1 MHENIQRALEQEQ
14 HEQNSIASRYTLVEQ
29 LGQGGFG
36 VVWKARDAHFDRDV
50 AIKFIDNQG
59 GDTTKQWRE
68 ASMLRRLGLA
78 TGARLLDEGVHT
90 GWPFIVMELIEGD
103 PFPGPLP
110 EDEDE
115 RMALKCARARALLS
129 ELARLHAAGLVHSD
143 LKPNNA
149 LIERKSGRLVL
160 LDFGLS
166 RILGHESSTKQS
178 QREGTPV
185 YMSPEQ
191 LRAQRGLP
199 ASDLY
204 AVGVILFELFAG
216 KPPHDASS
224 VTALMRER
232 LMQEAPSLAEHAP
245 ETPESFVTLVSAL
258 LEREPGLRPAS
269 AAHALELV
277 ASEKP
282 SRELLPIHALLELEE
297 VIARLE
303 AGESLDLGGITGA
316 DGRRVL
322 SMLQRAWESSGGSWR
337 LITPD
342 GDAPLSALI
351 HTFSLEVPEDAS
363 LEEVKALASNALEG
377 AAKSGALL
385 VCEDIDG
392 LDLWSAHQLE
402 QARQQL
408 RILRTVAGPGDFT
421 IKPISPAA
429 LETIFH
435 GPEAGYRLRSDAAHE
450 LYLRTG
456 GLPDAVERE
465 LAGWEERGLAWRT
478 EQGWTCDREGL
489 DWLAR
494 HGQPLAPGS
503 ARSEPTEFVF
513 RDLLARL
520 ALVRQRIALEELIL
534 LMGQPRWQVEALLE
548 ELERRH
554 IIARARGEITA
565 LVRLGSD
572 ELTRARAEL
581 LVDRLP
587 RQSRTRVR
595 VLLEHPEITTVSLV
609 DDVILVANK
618 LDEDGFS
625 HQALTLLEEASITSR
640 QSQREEDL
648 VALLKAM
655 TRIALASPSVSQIER
670 LLRSIQSAELDN
682 HPTIKR
688 LEELAELARESCRKP
703 DSEVITALEELGEQE
718 DPILELRRR
727 MYMVRAGLWSQ
738 DERLGKIIDDADA
751 WAKNLPDIP
760 EARATSAGWL
770 GQLAYTSG
778 DYERS
783 SQLHAFAADNKR
795 RRSARIA
802 SQLGRVWALLDGDRG
817 AEAADV
823 VQEVAREARACRHHV
838 YELQALQLERWVAY
852 RNGALPETDDDLL
865 DAIGLMGNI
874 EFEARTF
881 IIEAAVCWRRG
892 DFTIALDYAT
902 RGADCWVMS
911 GMTAGATLCQA
922 LAMAIRA
929 RMGESIEA
937 EEHTKWCERAR
948 EVRAPL
954 LALQALG
961 LLASVAP
968 LERAHRDWMQ
978 EAAQKIDAP
987 GRAKRREIISVD
999 EALEMANVTSN

>member
-1 MHENIQRALEQEQ
+1 MHETIQQALAREQQ
-14 HEQNSIASRYTLVEQ
+14 RQQSIASRYTLLEQ

-36 VVWKARDAHFDRDV
+36 VVWRARDAHFDRDV

-59 GDTTKQWRE
+59 GDATQQWRE
-68 ASMLRRLGLA
+68 ASMLRRTGLA
-78 TGARLLDEGVHT
+78 TGARLLDEGVHA

-110 EDEDE
+110 DDENE
-115 RMALKCARARALLS
+115 RMALKCTRARALLS

-149 LIERKSGRLVL
+149 LIERETGRLVL

-166 RILGHESSTKQS
+166 RILGHESGAKNSR
-178 QREGTPV
+178 REGTPV

-216 KPPHDASS
+216 RPPHDASS
-224 VTALMRER
+224 ITALMRER

-245 ETPESFVTLVSAL
+245 ETPEAFITLVDAL
-258 LEREPGLRPAS
+258 LEREPSARPAS
-269 AAHALELV
+269 AERALEIV

-282 SRELLPIHALLELEE
+282 SRELLPIHALLELEG

-303 AGESLDLGGITGA
+303 AGESIDLGGISGA

-322 SMLQRAWESSGGSWR
+322 SMLRRAWESSGGTWR
-337 LITPD
+337 SIAP
-342 GDAPLSALI
+342 GGKSPLSALI
-351 HTFSLEVPEDAS
+351 ETFSIEVPGGAS
-363 LEEVKALASNALEG
+363 LEQVKTLATSALEG
-377 AAKSGALL
+377 ACKTGDLL
-385 VCEDIDG
+385 VCEEVDT
-392 LDLWSAHQLE
+392 LDLWSARLLE
-402 QARQQL
+402 QARREL
-408 RILRTVAGPGDFT
+408 RILRAVPGSGDFT
-421 IKPISPAA
+421 IEPISPAS

-465 LAGWEERGLAWRT
+465 LAGWEERGLAWQT

-494 HGQPLAPGS
+494 HGQPLAPS
-503 ARSEPTEFVF
+503 AARSEPDEFVF

-534 LMGQPRWQVEALLE
+534 LMGQPRWEVEALLE
-548 ELERRH
+548 ELERRR

-572 ELTRARAEL
+572 ELTRTRAEL

-587 RQSRTRVR
+587 RQSRTRIR
-595 VLLEHPEITTVSLV
+595 VLLEHPGITSVSLV
-609 DDVILVANK
+609 EDVILVANK

-640 QSQREEDL
+640 QDRSEEDL
-648 VALLKAM
+648 VELLRAM

-670 LLRSIQSAELDN
+670 LLRTMQSAELEG
-682 HPTIKR
+682 HPVIEE

-703 DSEVITALEELGEQE
+703 GSEVITALEELGEQD

-738 DERLGKIIDDADA
+738 DERLERIIEDADA
-751 WAKNLPDIP
+751 WASELPDIP

-783 SQLHAFAADNKR
+783 SQLHAFAAENKR

-817 AEAADV
+817 AEAAEV
-823 VQEVAREARACRHHV
+823 VEEVAREARACRHHA
-838 YELQALQLERWVAY
+838 YELQALQLARWVAY

-892 DFTIALDYAT
+892 DFTTALDYAT

-922 LAMAIRA
+922 LAMAIRVEMNEA
-929 RMGESIEA
+929 IEA
-937 EEHTKWCERAR
+937 EEHARWCERAS

-968 LERAHRDWMQ
+968 LGQELRDWMR
-978 EAAQKIDAP
+978 EAAQKLDAP
-987 GRAKRREIISVD
+987 GRAKRREIISID
-999 EALEMANVTSN
+999 EALEMASVTL